1 MPSPFP
7 GMNPHFETANG
18 WRDFHNNFLVTLQR
32 ALAKQLAGRYFV
44 RCEMR
49 VTFHEPTDEDAFAGV
64 AVADVGISSEAAARF
79 GGAGTMTAPM
89 RLTMPTLEEDRD
101 RWLEVFELDTGRV
114 VTLIELLSPSNK
126 ANGRG
131 REEYLAKRLQIMRSD
146 AHFVEID
153 LLRGGER
160 PAPPD
165 LPDCDYYA
173 LVSREEDRPSMGF
186 WPVGLR
192 DRLPDIP
199 IPLLSPDAPA
209 VVDLQTILDVTY
221 DEAVYEYVIYRRRPE
236 PLLSP
241 ADAAWAAGFVPA
253 GRGRDGG

>member
-1 MPSPFP
+1 
-7 GMNPHFETANG
+7 MNPYFETANG

-32 ALAKQLAGRYFV
+32 ALAKRLAGRYFV

-49 VTFHEPTDEDAFAGV
+49 VTFHEPTAEERLAGV
-64 AVADVGISSEAAARF
+64 AIADIGISSEIAAEPGSAE
-79 GGAGTMTAPM
+79 TMTAPIQ
-89 RLTMPTLEEDRD
+89 LTMPPLEEDRD
-101 RWLEVFELDTGRV
+101 RWLEVYELDTGRV

-131 REEYLAKRLQIMRSD
+131 REQYLAKRLQIMRSD

-160 PAPPD
+160 PAPPH

-173 LVSREEDRPSMGF
+173 LVSREEGRPSMGF

-192 DRLPDIP
+192 DRLPDLP
-199 IPLLSPDAPA
+199 IPLLPSDAPA
-209 VVDLQTILDVTY
+209 MVDLQAILDVTY
-221 DEAVYEYVIYRRRPE
+221 DEGVYEYEIYRRRPE
-236 PLLSP
+236 PPLAP
-241 ADAAWAAGFVPA
+241 ADAAWAAEFVPA
-253 GRGRDGG
+253 GRGPHDG